1 MSPQLSHPQMSLPVS
16 QFTPGH
22 INPIQ
27 WHHAISVSR
36 QALNDVADGKEKS
49 VICAVYG
56 IEDGMLVSEGNGG
69 AQPAGWRTSAG
80 KLWFTKVNPKV
91 KTEKLLF

>member
-1 MSPQLSHPQMSLPVS
+1 MSLQMSHPQMSLTVS

-36 QALNDVADGKEKS
+36 QACGRVFADGGTPADAVVAFGLNVAGDSDLTWEKA
-49 VICAVYG
+49 VDHIAEELCAHP
-56 IEDGMLVSEGNGG
+56 LPR
-69 AQPAGWRTSAG
+69 AA
-80 KLWFTKVNPKV
+80 
-91 KTEKLLF
+91 

>member
-1 MSPQLSHPQMSLPVS
+1 MSLQLSHPQMSLPVS

-36 QALNDVADGKEKS
+36 QACGRVFADGGSPADAVVAFGLSAEADSELTWEKA
-49 VICAVYG
+49 VDHIAEELCAHP
-56 IEDGMLVSEGNGG
+56 LPR
-69 AQPAGWRTSAG
+69 AA
-80 KLWFTKVNPKV
+80 
-91 KTEKLLF
+91 

>member
-1 MSPQLSHPQMSLPVS
+1 MSLQLSHPQMSLPVS

-36 QALNDVADGKEKS
+36 QACGRVFADGGSPADAVVAFGLNAEADSELTWEKA
-49 VICAVYG
+49 VDHIAEELCAHP
-56 IEDGMLVSEGNGG
+56 LPR
-69 AQPAGWRTSAG
+69 AA
-80 KLWFTKVNPKV
+80 
-91 KTEKLLF
+91 

>member
-1 MSPQLSHPQMSLPVS
+1 MSPQLSHPEMSLPVS

-36 QALNDVADGKEKS
+36 QACGRVFADGGTPADAVVAFGLPAAGDTELTWEKA
-49 VICAVYG
+49 VDYIAEELCAHP
-56 IEDGMLVSEGNGG
+56 LPR
-69 AQPAGWRTSAG
+69 AA
-80 KLWFTKVNPKV
+80 
-91 KTEKLLF
+91 

>member
-1 MSPQLSHPQMSLPVS
+1 MSLQLSHPQMSLPVS

-36 QALNDVADGKEKS
+36 QACGRVFADGGTPADAVVAFGLSAASDPGLTWEKA
-49 VICAVYG
+49 VDYIAEELCAHP
-56 IEDGMLVSEGNGG
+56 LPR
-69 AQPAGWRTSAG
+69 AA
-80 KLWFTKVNPKV
+80 
-91 KTEKLLF
+91 